1 MIGFHNNRLPRPR
14 FSIHNPAI
22 LRSASFTFRSPHS
35 YNSYR
40 QSTSVITQIMPRSFQ
55 NTFHRPRPRF
65 HSRSFD
71 INFSNLMIG
80 KFGVVP
86 SNRILKNGYKLY
98 KVPQKDPRNI
108 DDIKLF
114 LENKDQFR
122 SKDVEAAADE
132 VKSILNGKE
141 DQFGSLRELKM
152 RRVEIFL
159 REQLGVEELERKV
172 RSCGRNIVL
181 NLIEDGQKNVL
192 VEEED
197 EEVEKLTPDLLGL
210 YTITVPC
217 IPEET
222 VDSEVAEVLSK
233 LKDSP
238 VTDNPSHSFIS
249 SLEDDVSWFQSPVS
263 ILPVTDP
270 VSGQSVLEVKMKS
283 EEVTI
288 AAFHGLKH
296 KYKGMS
302 IDQTGKLNFLF
313 I

>member
-1 MIGFHNNRLPRPR
+1 
-14 FSIHNPAI
+14 
-22 LRSASFTFRSPHS
+22 
-35 YNSYR
+35 
-40 QSTSVITQIMPRSFQ
+40 
-55 NTFHRPRPRF
+55 
-65 HSRSFD
+65 
-71 INFSNLMIG
+71 MIG

-98 KVPQKDPRNI
+98 KIPQKDPRNV

-141 DQFGSLRELKM
+141 DQLGSLRELKM
-152 RRVEIFL
+152 RRVELFL
-159 REQLGVEELERKV
+159 REQLGVEDLERKV
-172 RSCGRNIVL
+172 RSCGQNIFL
-181 NLIEDGQKNVL
+181 NLIENGKKNVL
-192 VEEED
+192 EEVED
-197 EEVEKLTPDLLGL
+197 KEVEKLTPDLLGL

-217 IPEET
+217 TPEVN
-222 VDSEVAEVLSK
+222 VDPDVAKSFQR

-238 VTDNPSHSFIS
+238 ITTVRQDNPSHSFVS
-249 SLEDDVSWFQSPVS
+249 NLEDDVSWFQPPIS

-296 KYKGMS
+296 KYNGMS
-302 IDQTGKLNFLF
+302 IDKTGKLNLTVVNSY
-313 I
+313 

>member
-1 MIGFHNNRLPRPR
+1 
-14 FSIHNPAI
+14 
-22 LRSASFTFRSPHS
+22 
-35 YNSYR
+35 
-40 QSTSVITQIMPRSFQ
+40 
-55 NTFHRPRPRF
+55 
-65 HSRSFD
+65 
-71 INFSNLMIG
+71 MIG

-141 DQFGSLRELKM
+141 DQLGSLRELKM

-159 REQLGVEELERKV
+159 REQLGVEDLERKV
-172 RSCGRNIVL
+172 RSCGRNIIL

-296 KYKGMS
+296 KYNGMS
-302 IDQTGKLNFLF
+302 IDKTGKINLTVVNSY
-313 I
+313 

>member
-1 MIGFHNNRLPRPR
+1 
-14 FSIHNPAI
+14 
-22 LRSASFTFRSPHS
+22 
-35 YNSYR
+35 
-40 QSTSVITQIMPRSFQ
+40 
-55 NTFHRPRPRF
+55 
-65 HSRSFD
+65 
-71 INFSNLMIG
+71 MIG

-98 KVPQKDPRNI
+98 KVPQKDPMNV

-141 DQFGSLRELKM
+141 DQLGSLKELKM
-152 RRVEIFL
+152 RRVELFL
-159 REQLGVEELERKV
+159 REQLGVEELERQV
-172 RSCGRNIVL
+172 RSCGQNIFL
-181 NLIEDGQKNVL
+181 NLIEKGQKNGL
-192 VEEED
+192 EEVED
-197 EEVEKLTPDLLGL
+197 ELEKLTPDLLGL

-217 IPEET
+217 TPEVN
-222 VDSEVAEVLSK
+222 VDPDIAKK
-233 LKDSP
+233 LKDLP
-238 VTDNPSHSFIS
+238 VTTVRPDNPSHSLIS
-249 SLEDDVSWFQSPVS
+249 SLEDDVSWFQPPVS

-283 EEVTI
+283 EEVTL

-296 KYKGMS
+296 KYKDMS
-302 IDQTGKLNFLF
+302 IDKTGKFNLLF